1 MRTRNLLGLSAAFV
15 AAVCLVGS
23 YAMSQDKHAGDKGKP
38 AAGAAAGG
46 MDEAMM
52 KSMMEAGAVGPQHKA
67 LEPMAGKFKAVN
79 KFKMDPSQ
87 DWTVSE
93 GTYEGEMGLGG
104 RYLLVEVQAD
114 MMGMPFQGMGVLGY
128 DNTIKKYVAGWID
141 NMGTGVMRSE
151 GTSSDGGK
159 TIVFNGEM
167 MCPIEHVMKPYKY
180 QYEVKSSD
188 EFVMRWW
195 SPSMTDKKM
204 FESMVIT
211 YTREK

>member
-1 MRTRNLLGLSAAFV
+1 MRTRNLLGLSAAVV
-15 AAVCLVGS
+15 AAVCFVGS
-23 YAMSQDKHAGDKGKP
+23 YAMSQDKHGDKNKP

-46 MDEAMM
+46 MDDSMM
-52 KSMMEAGAVGPQHKA
+52 KSMMEAATPGAQHKA
-67 LEPMAGKFKAVN
+67 LAPMAGKFKFVN

-87 DWTVSE
+87 DWQVTE
-93 GTYEGEMGLGG
+93 GTYEGEMGLDG

-114 MMGMPFQGMGVLGY
+114 MMGMPFQGMGVMGY

-167 MCPIEHVMKPYKY
+167 MCPIEHVMKAYKY
-180 QYEVKSSD
+180 QYEIKSND

-195 SPSMTDKKM
+195 TPSMSDKKV